1 MSYNTQETSEIRVSS
16 KIDRTA
22 LSETLLRRSWSC
34 SSSPAVEIYGVKH
47 QYHYLSFSV
56 VLMETS
62 NKSKPYQKKKFPVRS
77 VKPKQQSL
85 LLWSLLT
92 NNNNC
97 LISEEEGCF
106 YLGWSVFFCFNSAG
120 VCLKIYC
127 FWNNNNWNRQTE
139 RRLCLCLW
147 IGSRLTRNAST
158 ITQMWT

>member
-1 MSYNTQETSEIRVSS
+1 
-16 KIDRTA
+16 
-22 LSETLLRRSWSC
+22 
-34 SSSPAVEIYGVKH
+34 
-47 QYHYLSFSV
+47 
-56 VLMETS
+56 METS

-97 LISEEEGCF
+97 LIFEEEGCF

-139 RRLCLCLW
+139 RRLLFVSLD
-147 IGSRLTRNAST
+147 RLTINSKC
-158 ITQMWT
+158 IDNNSGVDLVGKQQKKD